1 MNIHYIS
8 KIVSEYFRI
17 NYPKIANLSRKIQK
31 FLWYI
36 GIALYN
42 PITDEDTPDNNSNSD
57 YKNTRIC
64 FIRKP
69 RKIISSHWIEFTDYR
84 IYKKYVDEYSKDL
97 YNEIINKVGTDYKF
111 TAKEVA
117 DIVHFAMT
125 DANAGSL
132 YKFNSRV
139 NYLWEVLHDKY
150 KDSVINNIK

>member
-1 MNIHYIS
+1 MELYYIS
-8 KIVSEYFRI
+8 TIVADYFRDY
-17 NYPKIANLSRKIQK
+17 YPNLVKFSRKIQK

-36 GIALYN
+36 GIAIYN
-42 PITDEDTPDNNSNSD
+42 PITDEDTPDFNSNAD

-69 RKIISSHWIEFTDYR
+69 KKITADYWIKFTDYR
-84 IYKKYVDEYSKDL
+84 IYKSYVNEYSKDL
-97 YNEIINKVGTDYKF
+97 YNEIINKVGTDYRF

-139 NYLWEVLHDKY
+139 DYLWQVLNDKY
-150 KDSVINNIK
+150 KGSVINK